1 MKKIIVVIP
10 EDYIN
15 SKKIAKEIFNKTYA
29 DISNVKVA
37 LDMLLEKEEGEKVD
51 APTIY
56 TLDNFLMALNDQSVN
71 IEASFITKLNIEM

>member
-10 EDYIN
+10 ADFVN
-15 SKKIAKEIFNKTYA
+15 AKQIAKEIFNKTYA

-56 TLDNFLMALNDQSVN
+56 TLDNFLMALNDQTVN
-71 IEASFITKLNIEM
+71 IEHSYVTKLNLEM